1 MVNCPGMRARASLN
15 QKAGQN
21 RMTALAQYQRLEAPG
36 LWRENAQAQRREVI
50 VAVGDAT
57 LTICDMNDRP
67 LAHWSLAALARANP
81 GKRPAIYH
89 PDGDPSEQLEL
100 AADATE
106 MVDAIEKLRNAI
118 ARRRPHPGRLRLLF
132 LALSLGTVL
141 AGGFFWLP
149 GALRQ
154 HAVSVVPEAKRAEL
168 GAALRRQLTRATGP
182 ACADP
187 AGSAALARLA
197 ARLPDAQGRV
207 PTLFVVRD
215 GVQTALPL
223 PGGTV
228 LLAASVVEDH
238 DSPDVVAGHVLA
250 AGLQAQRTDP
260 LDLLLAY
267 SGISASFRLLTT
279 GSLPESTLQAY
290 AEHLATTPLP
300 QPPMEAL
307 ISAFA
312 RAGLPSTP
320 YARALDQTGENTLP
334 LIEADPFTTTPPAN
348 MALSDGDWLRLQAIC
363 GN

>member
-1 MVNCPGMRARASLN
+1 
-15 QKAGQN
+15 
-21 RMTALAQYQRLEAPG
+21 
-36 LWRENAQAQRREVI
+36 
-50 VAVGDAT
+50 
-57 LTICDMNDRP
+57 
-67 LAHWSLAALARANP
+67 
-81 GKRPAIYH
+81 
-89 PDGDPSEQLEL
+89 
-100 AADATE
+100 
-106 MVDAIEKLRNAI
+106 
-118 ARRRPHPGRLRLLF
+118 
-132 LALSLGTVL
+132 
-141 AGGFFWLP
+141 
-149 GALRQ
+149 
-154 HAVSVVPEAKRAEL
+154 L

-260 LDLLLAY
+260 LDRLLAY